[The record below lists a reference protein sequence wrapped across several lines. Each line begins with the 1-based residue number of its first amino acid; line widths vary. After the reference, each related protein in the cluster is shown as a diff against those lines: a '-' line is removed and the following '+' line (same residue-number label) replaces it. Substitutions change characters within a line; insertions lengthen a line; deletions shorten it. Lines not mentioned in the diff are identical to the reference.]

1 MGIKRNRGGP
11 TTMTEYDSDEP
22 PTTLEEAIDRLKQSI
37 VWEFLESGMYQE
49 MPCSTYV
56 NWNKA
61 AQKRYKK
68 AAEAV
73 IKQLNFKI
81 EPKIADLST
90 KPEDGSINK
99 VVKTLREYLR
109 G

>member
-1 MGIKRNRGGP
+1 
-11 TTMTEYDSDEP
+11 MTEYDSDEP
-22 PTTLEEAIDRLKQSI
+22 PTTLEEAMQRIKQSI

-49 MPCSTYV
+49 MPCSTYI
-56 NWNKA
+56 NWNNA

-81 EPKIADLST
+81 EPKIADLSN
-90 KPEDGSINK
+90 KPKNGSINK

>member
-1 MGIKRNRGGP
+1 
-11 TTMTEYDSDEP
+11 MTEYDSDEP
-22 PTTLEEAIDRLKQSI
+22 PTTLEEAIQRIKESI
-37 VWEFLESGMYQE
+37 VWEFLESEQYLE

-61 AQKRYKK
+61 AQKRYKR

-73 IKQLNFKI
+73 IRQLNFKI
-81 EPKIADLST
+81 EPKIADLSN
-90 KPEDGSINK
+90 ESSNESINK
-99 VVKTLREYLR
+99 VTKTLREYLR

>member
-1 MGIKRNRGGP
+1 
-11 TTMTEYDSDEP
+11 MTEYDSDEP

>member
-1 MGIKRNRGGP
+1 
-11 TTMTEYDSDEP
+11 MTEYDSDEP

-37 VWEFLESGMYQE
+37 VWEFLESEMYQE

-61 AQKRYKK
+61 AQKRYRK
-68 AAEAV
+68 AAENL
-73 IKQLNFKI
+73 KRFFTQHTSSKKEEKSNNPTN
-81 EPKIADLST
+81 E
-90 KPEDGSINK
+90 SINK
-99 VVKTLREYLR
+99 VTKTLREYLR